1 MIAGVWRGSQGD
13 FCAGR
18 SLCRRCGSRSAALCG
33 HGDGILGGC
42 RRRALLEECL
52 DLHIAVR
59 HKELIVLDGHTA
71 TDGLPLL
78 EVVALFGHGG
88 QGDLRTS
95 HGQ

>member
-18 SLCRRCGSRSAALCG
+18 SLCRRCGSRSATLCG

-52 DLHIAVR
+52 DLHIGVR
-59 HKELIVLDGHTA
+59 HEELIVLDDHAA
-71 TDGLPLL
+71 TDDLPLL